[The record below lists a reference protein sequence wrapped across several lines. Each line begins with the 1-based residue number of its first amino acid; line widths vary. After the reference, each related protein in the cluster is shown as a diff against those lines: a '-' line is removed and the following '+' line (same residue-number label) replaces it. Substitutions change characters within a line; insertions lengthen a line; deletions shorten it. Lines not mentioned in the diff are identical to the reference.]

1 MGAVYSYLFG
11 ESPFDASWPAYE
23 EKMRAE
29 GLSNAAIAAFKYNFK
44 MLTSGACLLPTHCCC
59 CTTSPS
65 LLLSPHLSPGSPL
78 ALLSLSLSLRLFAKL
93 SLRPLSRLSRSLQ
106 LRSFPRTLALP
117 GANLMIPGESIQPVE
132 SLPDYAS
139 LTTEVPT
146 PPTDARPAAP
156 HTLSPW
162 WL

>member
-44 MLTSGACLLPTHCCC
+44 MLTSGA
-59 CTTSPS
+59 
-65 LLLSPHLSPGSPL
+65 
-78 ALLSLSLSLRLFAKL
+78 
-93 SLRPLSRLSRSLQ
+93 
-106 LRSFPRTLALP
+106 
-117 GANLMIPGESIQPVE
+117 NLMIPGESIQPVE

-139 LTTEVPT
+139 LTTEYWLVDPVHLRT
-146 PPTDARPAAP
+146 TGGLGTGMGLEKAKSLLDLKEGRNFLDFIALQAADGFP
-156 HTLSPW
+156 S
-162 WL
+162 